1 MSQLITNSSTYLSQP
16 VNYVLMKGLLSAAR
30 KKLPYFNGTLPG
42 TLEKSGGSASVKWER
57 INNLTAATSTLGEL
71 NGTAAAFFGRSLV
84 TPTLS
89 AVTATVLKK
98 GNAMVVTE
106 EIDLYNVNTKAA
118 KLLDTLGANAG
129 ESLNSLMY
137 TEYANATLIRASNN
151 SVGGAT
157 TARTSYVAYSI
168 SVGDIKYAVNQLNNN
183 AAQTFTPIGMGST
196 NIGTQPIRSS
206 FYGICHVDV
215 EEDIR
220 ALTGFIA
227 VEQYAGY
234 TETLP
239 FEFGAVAGVRWSSTQ
254 VSTIASAGSKAS
266 STNNP
271 TGSFRGSASSKNAD
285 VYTSFVYGKEA
296 IGTVGLGN
304 MFATNQS
311 EMYDPKKPPAVEII
325 YKPLGSSGAMDPY
338 NEVASL
344 SWKAFH
350 VAKILNANWIVKIL
364 SLSSKL

>member
-1 MSQLITNSSTYLSQP
+1 MAQLITNTSTYLSQP

-30 KKLPYFNGTLPG
+30 KKLPYFNGTLAG
-42 TLEKSGGSASVKWER
+42 SLEKNGGSSAVKWER
-57 INNLTAATSTLGEL
+57 INNLTAATTTLGEL
-71 NGTAAAFFGRSLV
+71 NGTAAAFFGRALV

-137 TEYANATLIRASNN
+137 TEYANATLIRASANTT
-151 SVGGAT
+151 GGT
-157 TARTSYVAYSI
+157 TASASYVSYSI
-168 SVGDIKYAVNQLNNN
+168 STGDIKYAVNQLNANS
-183 AAQTFTPIGMGST
+183 ARTFTPIGMGST

-206 FYGICHVDV
+206 YYGICHVDV

-220 ALTGFIA
+220 ALTGFIP

-234 TETLP
+234 TETMP
-239 FEFGAVAGVRWSSTQ
+239 FEFGAHAGVRWASTQ
-254 VSTIASAGSKAS
+254 VSTIATAGSKTSIKNGTANS
-266 STNNP
+266 M
-271 TGSFRGSASSKNAD
+271 RGSASTKNAD
-285 VYTSFVYGKEA
+285 VYTSFVYGQEA
-296 IGTVGLGN
+296 MGTVGLGN
-304 MFATNQS
+304 MHATNS
-311 EMYDPKKPPAVEII
+311 YEMYNPKNPPAVEII
-325 YKPLGSSGAMDPY
+325 YKPLGSAGAMDPY